1 MALICK
7 TKFRLISLLAIIL
20 SITIFNANA
29 QRSELG
35 IMGKPAPSWLVDNW
49 TNLPADAESI
59 NVSDYQGKVIYLY
72 CFQSW
77 CPGCHKYGFPTLQKL
92 IAAYEDNKNVSFVAV
107 QTTFEGY
114 HTNTFESAKRTAKQ
128 YELNIPIGHSGTAG
142 KRSQLMRDYRTGGT
156 PWTVIIDQKGVVQY
170 NDFHI
175 KVAQATD
182 LIDNILEDTT
192 MEQIDLT
199 MPLSRDGRDMIG
211 KKFDIS
217 ELQFPDTESPLELKG
232 KVSLIRWWTDTCP
245 FCSASLPAI
254 EQLVNQIDDDAF
266 QTLAVYHPKPPR
278 AVETKD
284 ILSTARTL
292 GYTGSVAIDIN
303 WKVLDKNYLS
313 LADRPAT
320 SVSFILDKQGI
331 VRFVHPGP
339 EFQKSDD
346 AGKIQENKDYQDI
359 KSAIEFLLN
368 E

>member
-1 MALICK
+1 M
-7 TKFRLISLLAIIL
+7 LL
-20 SITIFNANA
+20 ITIFNANA

-35 IMGKPAPSWLVDNW
+35 ILGKPAPSWIVDNW

-92 IAAYEDNKNVSFVAV
+92 IAFYKDNKKVEFVAV

-128 YELNIPIGHSGTAG
+128 YELDIPIGHSGTAG

-156 PWTVIIDQKGVVQY
+156 PWTVIIDQNGIVRY

-175 KVAQATD
+175 KVAQAAD
-182 LIDNILEDTT
+182 LIDKLIEDKKV
-192 MEQIDLT
+192 EQIEFTLPD
-199 MPLSRDGRDMIG
+199 SRGGRDMIG

-217 ELQFPDTESPLELKG
+217 ELQFSDAESPLELKG

-254 EQLVNQIDDDAF
+254 ENLREIFAGDDF

-278 AVETKD
+278 PVKAED
-284 ILSTARTL
+284 ILSTAKTF
-292 GYTGSVAIDIN
+292 GYTGNVAMDLN
-303 WKVLDKNYLS
+303 WEVLDKNYLS

-339 EFQKSDD
+339 EFQMSDD